1 MAEST
6 LNLANQ
12 FTMEIRTYRAESVH
26 EALQMV
32 RDELGPDAIVLRTR
46 EVRAGG
52 LWGLIRGD
60 RCTELTASTDLPAL
74 EPWLRPSG
82 AMDRGIDLSG
92 PVAFRVRSPRNE
104 HTQAID
110 ERHLH
115 RSNEDSETVDF
126 EQIGGGK

>member
-1 MAEST
+1 MTEST

-12 FTMEIRTYRAESVH
+12 FTMEIRTYHAESVH

-52 LWGLIRGD
+52 LWGLLRGD
-60 RCTELTASTDLPAL
+60 RCTELMASTDLPAL

-92 PVAFRVRSPRNE
+92 PVAFRVRSPRSEDTSAMN
-104 HTQAID
+104 
-110 ERHLH
+110 ERHF
-115 RSNEDSETVDF
+115 RSSNADSQMVDF